1 MVSVAP
7 CDMASRKRARGVAA
21 ASLATGLALA
31 LTAGGSAF
39 LATGRG
45 AAAELPRLAVHAES
59 SEGYHIAGLSSLSNN
74 GARKPSAPVSHGT
87 FDMDEYGGLYRRL
100 EKETWPSTMR
110 LVAVGPIGDEFREAV
125 EASVVKVL
133 GWDPVDIEVEKRSR
147 WQSIRMKVRCITPDD
162 FCALHSYLKTV
173 DGVKSVL

>member
-1 MVSVAP
+1 MRHGFPEARQRGCRCVACHRP
-7 CDMASRKRARGVAA
+7 RTGAHSWGV
-21 ASLATGLALA
+21 G
-31 LTAGGSAF
+31 
-39 LATGRG
+39 
-45 AAAELPRLAVHAES
+45 LPRYRTRCS
-59 SEGYHIAGLSSLSNN
+59 SGAPPACGACRELRGLSHR
-74 GARKPSAPVSHGT
+74 RKPSAPVSHGT